1 MIELKR
7 KIDIFLEEFFKK
19 RAMKNIDLVRYETVA
34 SSKGNSFYVR
44 LFTENEMH
52 SFRRTLRISDHHTIH
67 KGPGHKEMIIKHPNK
82 KSTIERVKRRVLKE
96 IKALLITREKITI
109 NLF

>member
-1 MIELKR
+1 MTELKR
-7 KIDIFLEEFFKK
+7 KIDIFLEESFKK
-19 RAMKNIDLVRYETVA
+19 RIIKNIDLVRYETSA

-52 SFRRTLRISDHHTIH
+52 NFRRTLRISDHHTTH
-67 KGPGHKEMIIKHPNK
+67 KGPGHKEMIIQNPHK
-82 KSTIERVKRRVLKE
+82 KSTIERVKKRILKE